1 MTTLDF
7 LSETSLFSNLSQEQ
21 LKKIEMITSTKEV
34 PADKMLFLENEPGDV
49 VYLIVSGRVKISK
62 ISVSGREKTLA
73 ILEDGDIFGE
83 ISLLDGGLRSA
94 TAQVLKNT
102 KLLIIHRQDF
112 LEVIH
117 KYPEIGSKIIAV
129 LSQRLRDTNRQLSN
143 AHFKTVTE
151 RTKDLLLK
159 LADEEGKEV
168 IEGIMIEKS
177 LTHEE
182 LAGLI
187 GTSRESMTRTLN
199 KLQDQGWLRI
209 NNKGIIIFD

>member
-34 PADKMLFLENEPGDV
+34 PADKMLFFENEPGDV

-62 ISVSGREKTLA
+62 ISASGREKTLA

-112 LEVIH
+112 LKVIH

-159 LADEEGKEV
+159 LVDEEGKEV
-168 IEGIMIEKS
+168 TEGIMIEKS

-199 KLQDQGWLRI
+199 KLQKQGWLRTT
-209 NNKGIIIFD
+209 NKGIIIFD